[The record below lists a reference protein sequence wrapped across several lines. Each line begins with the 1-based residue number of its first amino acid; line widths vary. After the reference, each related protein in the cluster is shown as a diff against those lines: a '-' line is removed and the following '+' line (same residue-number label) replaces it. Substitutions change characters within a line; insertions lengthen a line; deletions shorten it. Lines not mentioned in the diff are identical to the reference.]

1 MTAQQRIVRVRRSYN
16 QWVANETLEDY
27 ALRFTAK
34 SARKWSA
41 FRVANTALGAISFL
55 ALEAIGGSITLSY
68 GFTNAVAAILVVGL
82 IIFATGLPIAYYA
95 AKYGVDIDLLTRG
108 AGFGYIGSTVT
119 SLIYASFTFLFFALE
134 AAIMSLALEMCFG
147 VPLALGYMLSA
158 IVVIPLVTHGIT
170 FISRFQLWTQ
180 PLWIGLHLLP
190 FIFIGATSLEPVR
203 QWTGYTG
210 RLGAPDGSFD
220 LMLFGAASAVVFS
233 LIAQIGEQV
242 DFLRFLPRDR
252 RQGRAKWWIAL
263 LSAGPGWIVLGAF
276 KLLAGSFLA
285 VLALGY
291 AVPPEKAAEPTQM
304 YLAAFGTVA
313 SSPEIAIALTGI
325 FVIVS
330 QIKINVTNAYAG
342 SLAWSNFF
350 SRLTHSHPG
359 RVVWLVFN
367 VAIALVLMEIG
378 IYKALEQI
386 LALYSIVAVAWVGSI
401 VADLVVNKPLGL
413 SPPHIEYKRGH
424 LHDINPVGV
433 GSMALA
439 TTLAIAAFSGLL
451 GPTLRALSSFVA
463 FFAAFAAAPLIAWT
477 TGGRYYIARAP
488 EEIGAGCEPVRCCI
502 CEHSFER
509 EDMIFC
515 PAYEGPICSLCC
527 SLDARCH
534 DRCKR
539 SESYSEQ
546 ILAFVSTLLPGWMV
560 ARLNPRAG
568 HYLAVLGL
576 LTGVIAAVLTLVYYQ
591 ETQQAVAQAQVV
603 ATTLWNVFFILL
615 VIAGV
620 AAWLFV
626 LAHESRKMA
635 EEESAR
641 QNSLLMREIEAHQR
655 TDEQLQRAK
664 EAAEAANLA
673 KSRFV
678 VGISHELRTP
688 LNAILGYA
696 QLLER
701 DAAIPPHRRN
711 AIAVMRRSAEH
722 LAGLIDWLLDI
733 SKIEAGR
740 LELNREEVRTGE
752 FLDQLVD
759 MFRLHASAK
768 GIDFVFRQTGPLP
781 AVVYTDEKRLRQILI
796 NLVSNAIK
804 FTSKGHVA
812 LSVRYRNQVAELEI
826 EDTGIGIRP
835 DDVDRIFEPFE
846 RGEAGRGTPG
856 MGLGLT
862 IAKLLTEI
870 MGGDI
875 AVTSVPGKGSTF
887 TVKLLLFAVTQP
899 RAKSF
904 AEHEIRSYLGARRTV
919 LVADDDPVHRLM
931 VREILSPLGFIVLE
945 APDGPSCL
953 GMAAD
958 ARPDLYLLDISM
970 PGLSGWQ
977 VARQLRES
985 GWHEPGRGAIVM
997 VSANAADLQRA
1008 PAAHD
1013 VHHGQ
1018 LVKPIVVA
1026 ALLDTIGRLLGLEW
1040 TADRPGRAADAPD
1053 PHSIPAAELPAPQ
1066 RIEELRQLGH
1076 IGYVRGIHAKLDQI
1090 ETESPAAVA
1099 FVSRMRALVQGL
1111 EMHRYMSV
1119 LEAVGR
1125 HDP

>member
-1 MTAQQRIVRVRRSYN
+1 
-16 QWVANETLEDY
+16 
-27 ALRFTAK
+27 
-34 SARKWSA
+34 
-41 FRVANTALGAISFL
+41 
-55 ALEAIGGSITLSY
+55 
-68 GFTNAVAAILVVGL
+68 
-82 IIFATGLPIAYYA
+82 
-95 AKYGVDIDLLTRG
+95 
-108 AGFGYIGSTVT
+108 
-119 SLIYASFTFLFFALE
+119 
-134 AAIMSLALEMCFG
+134 
-147 VPLALGYMLSA
+147 
-158 IVVIPLVTHGIT
+158 
-170 FISRFQLWTQ
+170 
-180 PLWIGLHLLP
+180 
-190 FIFIGATSLEPVR
+190 
-203 QWTGYTG
+203 
-210 RLGAPDGSFD
+210 
-220 LMLFGAASAVVFS
+220 
-233 LIAQIGEQV
+233 
-242 DFLRFLPRDR
+242 
-252 RQGRAKWWIAL
+252 
-263 LSAGPGWIVLGAF
+263 
-276 KLLAGSFLA
+276 
-285 VLALGY
+285 
-291 AVPPEKAAEPTQM
+291 
-304 YLAAFGTVA
+304 
-313 SSPEIAIALTGI
+313 
-325 FVIVS
+325 
-330 QIKINVTNAYAG
+330 
-342 SLAWSNFF
+342 
-350 SRLTHSHPG
+350 
-359 RVVWLVFN
+359 
-367 VAIALVLMEIG
+367 
-378 IYKALEQI
+378 
-386 LALYSIVAVAWVGSI
+386 
-401 VADLVVNKPLGL
+401 
-413 SPPHIEYKRGH
+413 
-424 LHDINPVGV
+424 
-433 GSMALA
+433 
-439 TTLAIAAFSGLL
+439 
-451 GPTLRALSSFVA
+451 
-463 FFAAFAAAPLIAWT
+463 
-477 TGGRYYIARAP
+477 
-488 EEIGAGCEPVRCCI
+488 VRCCI

-546 ILAFVSTLLPGWMV
+546 ILALVSTLLPGWMV

-576 LTGVIAAVLTLVYYQ
+576 LTGVIAAILTLVYYH
-591 ETQQAVAQAQVV
+591 ETQQVGVQAQLV

-641 QNSLLMREIEAHQR
+641 QNSLLMREIEAHQK
-655 TDEQLQRAK
+655 TDQQLQRAK

-701 DAAIPPHRRN
+701 DPAIPPHRRN
-711 AIAVMRRSAEH
+711 AVAVMRRSAEH

-759 MFRLHASAK
+759 MFRLNASAK

-812 LSVRYRNQVAELEI
+812 LSVRYRSQVAELEI

-835 DDVDRIFEPFE
+835 EDMERIFEPFE

-875 AVTSVPGKGSTF
+875 AVTSVPGKGSAF

-904 AEHEIRSYLGARRTV
+904 AEHEIRGYLGPRRTV

-931 VREILSPLGFIVLE
+931 VCEILAPLGFIVLE

-953 GMAAD
+953 SMAED

-1008 PAAHD
+1008 PTPQD

-1026 ALLDTIGRLLGLEW
+1026 SLLDTIGRLLALEW

-1053 PHSIPAAELPAPQ
+1053 PHSIPAAALPAPH

-1090 ETESPAAVA
+1090 ETESPTAGA